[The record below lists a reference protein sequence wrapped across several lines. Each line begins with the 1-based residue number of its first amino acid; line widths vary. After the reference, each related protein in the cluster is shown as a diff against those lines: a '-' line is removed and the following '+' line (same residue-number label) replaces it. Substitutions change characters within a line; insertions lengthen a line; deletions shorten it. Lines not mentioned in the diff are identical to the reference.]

1 MLATRVKTPGIWM
14 AFVRLWSPADA
25 SSAAAAVEGIAR
37 RRPTEEIRW
46 QLAAMWKSQSHLT
59 KPSRR

>member
-1 MLATRVKTPGIWM
+1 MLATRVKTPDMWM
-14 AFVRLWSPADA
+14 VFVRLWSPAGA

-46 QLAAMWKSQSHLT
+46 Q
-59 KPSRR
+59 